1 MPFQRHQ
8 EHWGNWEISGYLGI
22 VILKIIDFFCPYFFS
37 KWIKINNR
45 PSKVW
50 CSKTPAG
57 IFDFRWD
64 SHLYVYLFSNFP
76 NVMNKTWLGVIKN
89 GPIRTSGT
97 FSKQVG
103 TSLPYVMANTALA
116 DTVILCFEWLLVCLF
131 VCNQS
136 HYREVPWWGV
146 SNGARHN
153 WKCFLAN
160 FFF

>member
-1 MPFQRHQ
+1 MRADFSESSMFIITNQRRELKIIWCPFKDIKNI
-8 EHWGNWEISGYLGI
+8 EDKGGYWEKSGYLGI

-64 SHLYVYLFSNFP
+64 PHLYVYLFSNFP

-103 TSLPYVMANTALA
+103 NYQHSFGWHCYALLWMTSR
-116 DTVILCFEWLLVCLF
+116 LF
-131 VCNQS
+131 VCNK
-136 HYREVPWWGV
+136 GDT
-146 SNGARHN
+146 
-153 WKCFLAN
+153 
-160 FFF
+160 